1 MELNQIELENS
12 LKLRILKIA
21 SIRSHQLMMCSKL
34 VAHTC
39 ALHLFTCVHK
49 MLKSNKLG
57 FAYSAF
63 QFTPGLV
70 HDKSMTLSSV
80 KCKCEMPNFVQ

>member
-1 MELNQIELENS
+1 
-12 LKLRILKIA
+12 
-21 SIRSHQLMMCSKL
+21 
-34 VAHTC
+34 
-39 ALHLFTCVHK
+39 

-80 KCKCEMPNFVQ
+80 KCKCEMPNFVQWNVWVRYPIQHNLWFQWDKQNIDEKGNNQTSGNTPS